1 MITEYPAYLQKIDID
16 GLRQF
21 VPAGE
26 TFYTVIF
33 KEVMDNALDA
43 CEKADNI
50 ININYADDHVSIK
63 NKGAIPDRILKN
75 LSKPDINTSEKYRQ
89 YSFKRGA
96 IGQGLKLA
104 IAMSTLED
112 KDFFI
117 STGNKCLTINISD
130 RLSFNPE
137 NIFNIYERD
146 ITGAVDTT
154 EISFYGPL
162 DNIDNIMIY
171 RYIIVNPHITFT
183 LNNKQ
188 YKATADI
195 KKCLKN
201 DIEQYRN
208 EDIDKLCQFYSKPDI
223 ADSFNISNQNKKEIL
238 KSGYN
243 FDHFAGL
250 LSRYAK
256 PVKPVIFGL
265 ESIKSRLRQINDDTE
280 ITGYKKIQLNNGI
293 LELTVFN
300 GDYTVIS
307 VNESLLSDDRLWL
320 YDAKHNMQISLGRLL
335 SDTKFKQGLIAIY
348 HCSRPEFQDAN
359 KQVVIIN
366 TDEPEFNKIKN
377 FLKAY
382 GGDKRTSYD
391 NWHLCSNKEEL
402 TEKIVSIANK
412 MYQSMNLPITIR
424 QLYYQLVSKGVIVNG
439 KYNTLDAYLT
449 YLRKNNILDWKLFE
463 DRNRNFHKIATIEPS
478 TNIND
483 LILSH
488 IANLE
493 LPPVDKWYDQPY
505 YVELWYEKDA
515 LSTYFQHIA
524 DKWHILCFANRGY
537 NSFTMNS
544 ETLARFIRNKN
555 KHIILLYCGD
565 FDPHGFGIYENLKKE
580 LNIEIKRIALT
591 SEQIEKF
598 NLIEMPEL
606 KGTEKIK
613 SQFKVKYGNKAY
625 ELDALPAKELMNILD
640 NAVSRYYDYNLYDDS
655 KQQENI
661 KTFQKIKENIIN
673 NMS

>member
-1 MITEYPAYLQKIDID
+1 
-16 GLRQF
+16 
-21 VPAGE
+21 
-26 TFYTVIF
+26 
-33 KEVMDNALDA
+33 
-43 CEKADNI
+43 
-50 ININYADDHVSIK
+50 
-63 NKGAIPDRILKN
+63 
-75 LSKPDINTSEKYRQ
+75 
-89 YSFKRGA
+89 
-96 IGQGLKLA
+96 
-104 IAMSTLED
+104 MSTLED

-117 STGNKCLTINISD
+117 STGNKCLTVNISD

-146 ITGAVDTT
+146 IAGAGTT
-154 EISFYGPL
+154 EISFYAPF
-162 DNIDNIMIY
+162 DNIDNMIY
-171 RYIIVNPHITFT
+171 KYIIVNPHITFT

-223 ADSFNISNQNKKEIL
+223 ANSFNISNQNKKELL
-238 KSGYN
+238 KADRN
-243 FDHFAGL
+243 FAGL
-250 LSRYAK
+250 LKRCAKQIK
-256 PVKPVIFGL
+256 PVVFGL
-265 ESIKSRLRQINDDTE
+265 ESIKTRLKQVNNDTE

-320 YDAKHNMQISLGRLL
+320 YDKKRNMQVSLGRLL

-359 KQVVIIN
+359 KQSVIIN

-391 NWHLCSNKEEL
+391 NWHLCASKEEL
-402 TEKIVSIANK
+402 TEKIVSIANE

-449 YLRKNNILDWKLFE
+449 YLRKNNILNWKLFE
-463 DRNRNFHKIATIEPS
+463 DRNRNFHKIETIEPS
-478 TNIND
+478 TDIND

-505 YVELWYEKDA
+505 YVEIWYEKDA

-565 FDPHGFGIYENLKKE
+565 YDPHGFGIYENLKK
-580 LNIEIKRIALT
+580 N
-591 SEQIEKF
+591 
-598 NLIEMPEL
+598 
-606 KGTEKIK
+606 
-613 SQFKVKYGNKAY
+613 
-625 ELDALPAKELMNILD
+625 
-640 NAVSRYYDYNLYDDS
+640 
-655 KQQENI
+655 
-661 KTFQKIKENIIN
+661 
-673 NMS
+673 